1 VKVVEKQFGGFYFC
15 EVMKMRKQMIK
26 AFTLVELMVVIMIVA
41 ILAAVLVPTIRGRVN
56 RARWSEG
63 MAGAG
68 TIATALRAWCA
79 EQGVDK
85 AAAPALADIG
95 LAAGDLQGKY
105 FDSGDYAI
113 SSLTYDADDGTFD
126 YLITVTA
133 PTGVQGGPVT
143 LDEAGVWLN
152 VP

>member
-1 VKVVEKQFGGFYFC
+1 
-15 EVMKMRKQMIK
+15 
-26 AFTLVELMVVIMIVA
+26 MIVA

-68 TIATALRAWCA
+68 TIATALRAYCA
-79 EQGVDK
+79 EQGVDQ
-85 AAAPALADIG
+85 AAAPTLAAIG
-95 LAAGDLQGKY
+95 LATGDLQGKY
-105 FDSGDYAI
+105 FASTNYAI
-113 SSLTYDADDGTFD
+113 TSLTYTSSTGVFD

-143 LDEAGVWLN
+143 LDEAGAWAG

>member
-1 VKVVEKQFGGFYFC
+1 
-15 EVMKMRKQMIK
+15 MRKQMKK

-68 TIATALRAWCA
+68 TIATALRAYCV
-79 EQGVDK
+79 EQGVDQT
-85 AAAPALADIG
+85 AVVTLATIG
-95 LAAGDLQGKY
+95 LSTGDMAGKY
-105 FDSGDYAI
+105 FVDTDY
-113 SSLTYDADDGTFD
+113 S
-126 YLITVTA
+126 VTA
-133 PTGVQGGPVT
+133 LNYTASTGVITYTIQVATPASGNVTGGPVT
-143 LDEAGVWLN
+143 LNQAGVWSG

>member
-1 VKVVEKQFGGFYFC
+1 
-15 EVMKMRKQMIK
+15 MKMREQMRK

-68 TIATALRAWCA
+68 TIATALRAYCA
-79 EQGVDK
+79 EQGVNQTT
-85 AAAPALADIG
+85 ASIPTLATIG
-95 LAAGDLQGKY
+95 LSAGDLQGKY
-105 FDSGDYAI
+105 FTNGSYAI
-113 SSLTYDADDGTFD
+113 TALTYDATTGAFT
-126 YLITVTA
+126 YTITVTA
-133 PTGVQGGPVT
+133 PSGVQGGPVT
-143 LDEAGVWLN
+143 LNEAGVWAG